1 VWNLKDKTLGVHGA
15 AADRRQKKSE
25 TLETIAPQLLQIRF
39 VSLCLSTIQA
49 ELSMICAMQVT
60 GYSD

>member
-1 VWNLKDKTLGVHGA
+1 MELKKQDKTLVHGSSGLG
-15 AADRRQKKSE
+15 KKYE
-25 TLETIAPQLLQIRF
+25 TLETIAPQIISIRF
-39 VSLCLSTIQA
+39 DSVCLSTIQA